1 MGVGIGRAVLQAML
15 QVIISCFNITWWGNK
30 VKKKK
35 WLRGNLREEGEKQ
48 SMASSGVWPRGPL
61 TPRAPLLL
69 SRSVMSDSATS
80 WTVAHQAPL
89 SMGFSRQEYWSGL
102 PFPSPGDL
110 PDPGIKPRSPALQAD
125 SLPTELW
132 GKPYEWDSVQSSSIA
147 QLCQTLCEPMD
158 CSMPGLPVH
167 CQLPEFMQIHV
178 HWVSDG
184 IQPSHPLSSP
194 SPPAFDLS
202 QHQGL
207 FKWVNSSLQVAQVL
221 EFQLQHLSFQCIFR
235 TDFL

>member
-89 SMGFSRQEYWSGL
+89 SMGFSRQEYLIGL
-102 PFPSPGDL
+102 PCPSP
-110 PDPGIKPRSPALQAD
+110 
-125 SLPTELW
+125 E
-132 GKPYEWDSVQSSSIA
+132 
-147 QLCQTLCEPMD
+147 
-158 CSMPGLPVH
+158 
-167 CQLPEFMQIHV
+167 
-178 HWVSDG
+178 
-184 IQPSHPLSSP
+184 
-194 SPPAFDLS
+194 DLS
-202 QHQGL
+202 NQGIEHP
-207 FKWVNSSLQVAQVL
+207 SLMSPTLAGRFFNTSATIRFFLVCMKEYIQSQAMPLVIRSKSEYVKRSESITTVTDSPINVL
-221 EFQLQHLSFQCIFR
+221 LLSLSNVVKFITSLKYVKHR
-235 TDFL
+235 NLNN